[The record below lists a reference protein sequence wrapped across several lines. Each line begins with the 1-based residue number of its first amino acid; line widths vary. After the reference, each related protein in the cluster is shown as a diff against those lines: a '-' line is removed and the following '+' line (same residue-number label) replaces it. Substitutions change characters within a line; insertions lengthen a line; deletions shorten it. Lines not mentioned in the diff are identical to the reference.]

1 MKLFSIM
8 STTPFSAIVLIDDD
22 EITNYLHKQVLY
34 HAQISTTVY
43 VLLNGKEAIDFF
55 RDLNG
60 SFEGDLLVLLDINMP
75 IINGWEFLDKYKNL
89 PVPKDRIHIFILTT
103 SENPK
108 DYEKAQEY
116 SWLIQGFFRKP
127 LTKEKLVE
135 FVKKVSNS

>member
-1 MKLFSIM
+1 M